1 MGSDENGFPTE
12 PERDGVGNW
21 HILGSLVAAPKPR
34 LKKLLH
40 QLAPVRD
47 VYANVTLVCRLPL
60 GCYIS
65 GKCCRDES
73 HLENRGDED
82 FGQILVSAIASCKG
96 CLECSSQPT
105 ALRMRRGIW

>member
-1 MGSDENGFPTE
+1 MGSDENRFPTE

-47 VYANVTLVCRLPL
+47 ACANAIPGMRTATRVL
-60 GCYIS
+60 
-65 GKCCRDES
+65 
-73 HLENRGDED
+73 HLRQMLQG
-82 FGQILVSAIASCKG
+82 
-96 CLECSSQPT
+96 
-105 ALRMRRGIW
+105 